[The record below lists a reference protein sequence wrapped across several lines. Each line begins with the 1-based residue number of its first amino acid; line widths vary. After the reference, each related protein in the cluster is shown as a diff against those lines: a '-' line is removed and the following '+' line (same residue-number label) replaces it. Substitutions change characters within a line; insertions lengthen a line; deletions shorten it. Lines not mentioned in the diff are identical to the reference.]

1 MKLLTN
7 LTKIDTD
14 SAFSGCTSLVNI
26 EGLDNIIS
34 FTSNVFRGLSTLK
47 SINITSKCD
56 TLGAAMC
63 YAASNL
69 ETIGDISNVKEI
81 PERCFWACVSLTSV
95 NISNKCTKIGFG
107 AFSGCNL
114 LTSIG
119 SLSNVTSIGEQS
131 FYCTN
136 IFKLVISDVCV
147 NIGKYAFG
155 ACRKLTYIKCLAAT
169 PPIIGT
175 YTFQE
180 SVCSIYVP
188 DNSVSAYQSAT
199 NWSDYTSRIKPMSEF
214 TES

>member
-7 LTKIDTD
+7 LTKIDRD
-14 SAFSGCTSLVNI
+14 SAFCGCTSLVNI
-26 EGLDNIIS
+26 EGLDNITS
-34 FTSNVFRGLSTLK
+34 FASNVFRGLSTLK
-47 SINITSKCD
+47 SINITNKCD
-56 TLGAAMC
+56 TLGWAMC
-63 YAASNL
+63 NGDTKL
-69 ETIGDISNVKEI
+69 ESIGDISNVKGI
-81 PERCFWACVSLTSV
+81 PDYCFYACESLTSV

-107 AFSGCNL
+107 AFSCCNL

-155 ACRKLTYIKCLAAT
+155 ACEKLTYIKCLAAT
-169 PPIIGT
+169 PPTIGT
-175 YTFQE
+175 YTFQG